1 MRFAKTCAIR
11 FLHAVFAFRLR
22 VGDAAVRLKSHRP
35 VTGTARIHGPAG
47 QNITGLTEPVDPVLC
62 ITVVLPDVILIAR
75 PRSEA
80 RQDFG

>member
-1 MRFAKTCAIR
+1 MCFAKTRTIR
-11 FLHAVFAFRLR
+11 FLHATFAFQLTA
-22 VGDAAVRLKSHRP
+22 GDVAVRLKSHRP
-35 VTGTARIHGPAG
+35 ATGTARIHGPAG